1 MLKGSGNFSG
11 AMLMTASMA
20 FFVINDSLIILASD
34 SLGLFQIMLLRGLM
48 ASALLV
54 LFAMKENSIF
64 PILNRSDWKFLA
76 LRLMSEVGATLCYL
90 PALFNIPIAN
100 ATAILSFLPLAVT
113 LAASFFLG
121 EAVGWRRYL
130 AIFIGFLGILIIVR
144 PGSEGF
150 NAYSIWALAAVVFV
164 VIRDLATRQLS
175 AHVSSI
181 SVSLLTS
188 LVITLTGG
196 VMSLFVVWNPVG
208 VVDFWLLAT
217 AAVFIV
223 FAYLTSVMTMRIG
236 EIGFVSPFRYTG
248 LLWAIALGVLVFDDI
263 PDAWTFLGIA
273 IIMLMGIYTLY
284 REKKI
289 MKLDQSFGL

>member
-1 MLKGSGNFSG
+1 
-11 AMLMTASMA
+11 
-20 FFVINDSLIILASD
+20 
-34 SLGLFQIMLLRGLM
+34 M
-48 ASALLV
+48 ASSLLA

-113 LAASFFLG
+113 LAASFFLA

-150 NAYSIWALAAVVFV
+150 NAYSIWALAAVAFI

-208 VVDFWLLAT
+208 IVDFWLLAT

-248 LLWAIALGVLVFDDI
+248 LLWAIALGALVFDDI